1 MDEKENVITLDE
13 IRAEVDE
20 NRIAEAERILQ
31 KYKDGKTNLESRVI
45 KNDLWY
51 KLRVEPE
58 KTEDLKSTSKK
69 TAWLFNSLANK
80 HADMVEN
87 FPEINVLP
95 REKSDEQA
103 AETLG
108 QILPVIFERCNF
120 EKTYS
125 DVAWEKIK
133 NGTGIYGVFWDTSLN
148 GIGDINIREI
158 DILSLFWEPGVKNI
172 QESQNVFYVK
182 LENNDVLESVYP
194 DKLKG
199 KLGANGLQK
208 SQYVSDDTID
218 NSDKSTVVDWYY
230 KRHTE
235 NGDILH
241 YCKFCNGVCL
251 YASENDP
258 TYAERGFYD
267 HGKYPFVFDICF
279 PIKDSPCGFG
289 YIDIMCDTQDSIDG
303 LTNAVIKNASRGTTP
318 RYFINSAGAVNEQ
331 EFADW
336 NNNFVHVSGSNLGE
350 DSIREIK
357 APALDP
363 NYLTVLEMQQNEL
376 KEISGNRDFSQGSTA
391 SGVTAASAIAALQ
404 EAGGKLTRDMVKG
417 GYNAFREI
425 NEIAVELIRQFYE
438 SERTFRIVG
447 PNEESQFVTFNNND
461 VKVQQAA
468 MLGNQGIS
476 SRLPVFDIKVVPSK
490 NSAYSRLSQN
500 ELALQLYNAG
510 MFNPENSDRAIATVT
525 MMNFTGKQKVIET
538 IQKNGSMYEA
548 IQVLAPLALEYA
560 KLIDT
565 QQNNG
570 GQMTQKIALIL
581 RSLQGSSQPL
591 SAEIAPVDN
600 SIEAKARRR
609 TNEATTPK

>member
-1 MDEKENVITLDE
+1 MGENEKIITLDE

-20 NRIAEAERILQ
+20 NRIAEAEKILQ
-31 KYKDGKTNLESRVI
+31 KYKEGKTNLESRVI

-51 KLRVEPE
+51 KLRVEPD
-58 KTEDLKSTSKK
+58 KNDNLKSTSKK

-80 HADMVEN
+80 HADLVEN

-95 REKSDEQA
+95 REKSDEAA

-120 EKTYS
+120 EETYS
-125 DVAWEKIK
+125 RVAWEIIK
-133 NGTGIYGVFWDTSLN
+133 NGTGIYGVFWDSSLN
-148 GIGDINIREI
+148 GIGDIAIREI
-158 DILSLFWEPGVKNI
+158 DILSLFWEPGIKNI

-182 LENNDVLESVYP
+182 LENNDVLESMYP
-194 DKLKG
+194 EKLKG
-199 KLGANGLQK
+199 KLGTNGLQK

-235 NGDILH
+235 NGDVLH

-258 TYAERGFYD
+258 EYAERGFYD
-267 HGKYPFVFDICF
+267 HGKYPFVFDVCF

-289 YIDIMCDTQDSIDG
+289 YVDIMCDTQDNIDG
-303 LTNAVIKNASRGTTP
+303 LTNAVCKIAGMGTNP
-318 RYFINSAGAVNEQ
+318 RYFINSGGAVNEE

-336 NNNFVHVSGSNLGE
+336 SNSFVHVSGSNLGD

-357 APALDP
+357 APAIDA
-363 NYLTVLEMQQNEL
+363 NILTVLEMQQNEL
-376 KEISGNRDFSQGSTA
+376 KEVSGNRDFSQGSTV

-417 GYNAFREI
+417 GYNAFREV
-425 NEIAVELIRQFYE
+425 NELAVELIRQFYE

-447 PNEESQFVTFNNND
+447 PNEESQFVTFNNKN
-461 VKVQQAA
+461 VKVQQAK
-468 MLGNQGIS
+468 MLGNQGVS

-510 MFNPENSDRAIATVT
+510 MFNPENADRATATVT
-525 MMNFTGKQKVIET
+525 MMNFTGKQKVLET
-538 IQKNGSMYEA
+538 IKKNGSMYEA
-548 IQVLAPLALEYA
+548 IQALAPLALKYA
-560 KLIDT
+560 QLVDIKE
-565 QQNNG
+565 NNG
-570 GQMTQKIALIL
+570 GQMTQKIAMVLQN
-581 RSLQGSSQPL
+581 LQGTSEPL
-591 SAEIAPVDN
+591 SAQIQPVDN
-600 SIEAKARRR
+600 SLEAKARRR

>member
-1 MDEKENVITLDE
+1 
-13 IRAEVDE
+13 
-20 NRIAEAERILQ
+20 
-31 KYKDGKTNLESRVI
+31 
-45 KNDLWY
+45 
-51 KLRVEPE
+51 
-58 KTEDLKSTSKK
+58 
-69 TAWLFNSLANK
+69 
-80 HADMVEN
+80 
-87 FPEINVLP
+87 
-95 REKSDEQA
+95 
-103 AETLG
+103 
-108 QILPVIFERCNF
+108 
-120 EKTYS
+120 
-125 DVAWEKIK
+125 
-133 NGTGIYGVFWDTSLN
+133 
-148 GIGDINIREI
+148 
-158 DILSLFWEPGVKNI
+158 
-172 QESQNVFYVK
+172 
-182 LENNDVLESVYP
+182 
-194 DKLKG
+194 
-199 KLGANGLQK
+199 
-208 SQYVSDDTID
+208 
-218 NSDKSTVVDWYY
+218 
-230 KRHTE
+230 
-235 NGDILH
+235 
-241 YCKFCNGVCL
+241 
-251 YASENDP
+251 
-258 TYAERGFYD
+258 
-267 HGKYPFVFDICF
+267 
-279 PIKDSPCGFG
+279 
-289 YIDIMCDTQDSIDG
+289 
-303 LTNAVIKNASRGTTP
+303 
-318 RYFINSAGAVNEQ
+318 
-331 EFADW
+331 
-336 NNNFVHVSGSNLGE
+336 
-350 DSIREIK
+350 
-357 APALDP
+357 
-363 NYLTVLEMQQNEL
+363 
-376 KEISGNRDFSQGSTA
+376 
-391 SGVTAASAIAALQ
+391 
-404 EAGGKLTRDMVKG
+404 MVKG